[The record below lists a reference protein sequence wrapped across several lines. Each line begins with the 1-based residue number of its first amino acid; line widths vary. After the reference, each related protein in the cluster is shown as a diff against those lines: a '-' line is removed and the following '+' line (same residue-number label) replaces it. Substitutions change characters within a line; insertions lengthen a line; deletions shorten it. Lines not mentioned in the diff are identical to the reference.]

1 MKTKETKEEKASTA
15 LPMVASDAVINA
27 LDKCVDAGL
36 LAHAE
41 TSSFRRTLTLAS
53 AIGELRS
60 LLTPKVMEPIMNL
73 QNTSLG
79 FKTDQPAGYQVDIVR
94 DCLIEACLN
103 GVYPVGNEFN
113 IICRQCYITK
123 EGFAHKLRDVQG
135 LSYTITPGIPRAHG
149 ENGAVQPM
157 TIEWTYNGK
166 NNVKAMEFAI
176 RVNRMM
182 GADAIIGKAT
192 RKARAWLFTTITGQE
207 VGDGDVEAIIDVPGK
222 KSPFEQ
228 PPVEEDDDSGKK
240 SPFEQPPV
248 EEDGDLFQEAVN
260 SKRPSPSIN

>member
-1 MKTKETKEEKASTA
+1 MTQPQTKTKETKEEKASTA

-60 LLTPKVMEPIMNL
+60 LLTPKVMEPVMNL

-79 FKTDQPAGYQVDIVR
+79 FKTDKNPGGYPLDVVR
-94 DCLIEACLN
+94 DCLIEACLK

-113 IICRQCYITK
+113 IIAGQCYITK
-123 EGFAHKLRDVQG
+123 EGMGHLLRDIPG
-135 LSYTITPGIPRAHG
+135 LSYTITPGIPRGHG
-149 ENGAVQPM
+149 DNGAITPM
-157 TIEWTYNGK
+157 LVEWTYGGK
-166 NNVKAMEFAI
+166 ENRKELHVPT

-182 GADAIIGKAT
+182 GVDAILGKAT
-192 RKARAWLFTTITGQE
+192 RKARAWLYATITGQE
-207 VGDGDVEAIIDVPGK
+207 IGDGDADNNAGVIDIEPENGGAKVEK
-222 KSPFEQ
+222 TSPFEQ
-228 PPVEEDDDSGKK
+228 
-240 SPFEQPPV
+240 QPK
-248 EEDGDLFQEAVN
+248 DEAA
-260 SKRPSPSIN
+260 PTLTLQQ